1 MHNCVNE
8 ESVVMAAAT
17 SKVDRNT
24 NMFAVATQMCN
35 TFKHEF
41 EIATEGRNEERDLL
55 SIIKTMAE
63 NRMVRYRDASTESKY
78 DSEGNSNVEEYESEE
93 YEEHSYT
100 SSETSGFSI

>member
-1 MHNCVNE
+1 M
-8 ESVVMAAAT
+8 SQASQRDAT
-17 SKVDRNT
+17 L
-24 NMFAVATQMCN
+24 

-100 SSETSGFSI
+100 SSETSGFSIWSVSPWDALLWAFMIYI

>member
-8 ESVVMAAAT
+8 EGVVMSAAT
-17 SKVDRNT
+17 SKVDRNS
-24 NMFAVATQMCN
+24 NMLAVATQMCD
-35 TFKHEF
+35 TFRHEY

-78 DSEGNSNVEEYESEE
+78 DSEGNSVDEYEAV
-93 YEEHSYT
+93 EHSAGTYT
-100 SSETSGFSI
+100 SSGTGFAL

>member
-8 ESVVMAAAT
+8 ESVVMTAAT

-24 NMFAVATQMCN
+24 EMLVVATDMCN
-35 TFKHEF
+35 TFEHEY

-78 DSEGNSNVEEYESEE
+78 ADGESVVTEYEDME
-93 YEEHSYT
+93 YEETSYT
-100 SSETSGFSI
+100 NSATTGFEF